1 MAVNDLTWRVGELNY
16 GLTMLLGRRKELAA
30 LDGEAARW
38 HQILD
43 EDSIGTSQRRVHELE
58 VSSCSGHNT
67 IIIRCHVCY
76 LHVSSNLDGRLTS
89 REDEG
94 SLLRCKSSHLRA
106 FYGDVA
112 LIIHIHKSSSY
123 SFYLLLIHTN
133 LIIWVIKS
141 WIADPSMR
149 SNERESICTQFGKV
163 SYCCDI
169 IQMDLSK
176 CQTDHADSRNCIID
190 LWIPNKDC
198 SVFVLYRKN
207 QSWGVDTNYS
217 SEWAGFDENILTICC
232 SY

>member
-16 GLTMLLGRRKELAA
+16 GLTMLLGRRKKLAA

-133 LIIWVIKS
+133 LII
-141 WIADPSMR
+141 
-149 SNERESICTQFGKV
+149 
-163 SYCCDI
+163 
-169 IQMDLSK
+169 
-176 CQTDHADSRNCIID
+176 
-190 LWIPNKDC
+190 
-198 SVFVLYRKN
+198 
-207 QSWGVDTNYS
+207 
-217 SEWAGFDENILTICC
+217 
-232 SY
+232 